1 MASQDPKQ
9 AIKERFRHSFD
20 IVKAFSEAIEADVN
34 LIKVLREQVLSKKRS
49 NPDLKSSEV
58 SEEIKKTHETT
69 TMMGLKEQDIQ
80 RNISNMIMLYE
91 LAALTGTELDLTEEE
106 KVNFEFINS
115 NTKSLFA
122 YDSITKELKIADAE
136 MYKNIFET
144 YIAKRMTEAGI
155 EEAFNAP
162 YFTVQK

>member
-9 AIKERFRHSFD
+9 VIKERFKHSFE
-20 IVKAFSEAIEADVN
+20 IVKAFSDAIEADVN
-34 LIKVLREQVLSKKRS
+34 MLKVLREQVLSKKKN
-49 NPDLKSSEV
+49 NPELKSSEAS
-58 SEEIKKTHETT
+58 SEIIKTHETT

-91 LAALTGTELDLTEEE
+91 LAALTETELDLTEEE

-122 YDSITKELKIADAE
+122 YDSNTKELKIADAE
-136 MYKNIFET
+136 MYKNIFES
-144 YIAKRMTEAGI
+144 YVSKRMTESGI
-155 EEAFNAP
+155 EEAFNSP

>member
-1 MASQDPKQ
+1 
-9 AIKERFRHSFD
+9 
-20 IVKAFSEAIEADVN
+20 
-34 LIKVLREQVLSKKRS
+34 
-49 NPDLKSSEV
+49 
-58 SEEIKKTHETT
+58 
-69 TMMGLKEQDIQ
+69 MMGLKEQDIQ

-122 YDSITKELKIADAE
+122 YDSVTKELKIADAE